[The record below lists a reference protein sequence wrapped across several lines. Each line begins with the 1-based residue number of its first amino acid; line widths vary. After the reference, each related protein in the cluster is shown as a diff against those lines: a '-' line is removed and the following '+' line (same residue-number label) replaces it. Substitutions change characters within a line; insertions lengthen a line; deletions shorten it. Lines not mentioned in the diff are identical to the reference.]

1 MAQGTSGS
9 GISGEQQD
17 VRIEDYLNDKLQ
29 TAADLDNL
37 DALLKASQK
46 QQTLLKEQVLCKKT
60 PVNPTSADHA
70 VAS

>member
-37 DALLKASQK
+37 DALLKASQI
-46 QQTLLKEQVLCKKT
+46 QQTFLKEQVLCK
-60 PVNPTSADHA
+60 NSG
-70 VAS
+70 

>member
-1 MAQGTSGS
+1 MAQGSNGS
-9 GISGEQQD
+9 GISSEQQD

-46 QQTLLKEQVLCKKT
+46 QQTLLKEQVQCE
-60 PVNPTSADHA
+60 NSGH
-70 VAS
+70 SNQR

>member
-46 QQTLLKEQVLCKKT
+46 QQTLLKEQVLC
-60 PVNPTSADHA
+60 
-70 VAS
+70 

>member
-37 DALLKASQK
+37 DALLKASQN
-46 QQTLLKEQVLCKKT
+46 QQTLLKEQVLCK
-60 PVNPTSADHA
+60 NSG
-70 VAS
+70 